1 MKSIRYSPDPSGPES
16 AVSTAYSP
24 YRHLGTAWRCGAVR
38 CGRRRSNDQDDRRVG
53 LSPVARNTI
62 RDSRF
67 DVKSCIRH
75 AAPTGGWI
83 TRGEV
88 LRTRCSSTSASSSS
102 QEANTLVAEPP
113 TRRWSLVGG
122 ADEHLAARDPAASVS
137 RLVTAQCALDCSL
150 IQWCFGRRARARRD
164 DRLDRLTA
172 SDRTAPHRTAPPGGP
187 EVALRTVLYSNLAD
201 TRGAGS
207 IKDAS
212 E

>member
-1 MKSIRYSPDPSGPES
+1 MLYSSE
-16 AVSTAYSP
+16 
-24 YRHLGTAWRCGAVR
+24 RHLGTAWRCGAVR

-53 LSPVARNTI
+53 LSPIARNTI

-75 AAPTGGWI
+75 AAPTGGW
-83 TRGEV
+83 
-88 LRTRCSSTSASSSS
+88 TRCSSTSASSSS

-150 IQWCFGRRARARRD
+150 IQWGFGRRARARRD

-187 EVALRTVLYSNLAD
+187 EVALRTVEKENTKL
-201 TRGAGS
+201 AGS
-207 IKDAS
+207 
-212 E
+212 